1 MASACALPAGAAP
14 IARWGW
20 AAFTTARAM
29 ACAMAIGVHAHAPRG
44 TRVVRARF
52 PTASTAGGTA
62 DASFPTC
69 AAAMRATAAPR
80 AASHAACTTAR
91 VQAVVGR
98 VWAPTDADVLR
109 AGRAPIAPKPSATSL
124 AALTAS
130 ASAPTDARAMR
141 AGRARVATC
150 PSARL
155 AAAAAARALRPACAN
170 AELRG
175 AALTAAA
182 SAVRLVAS
190 ASSRGTRPPARSAP
204 SARRRWPRRHTLL
217 AYLRSLATMG
227 CPSRA
232 SATRA
237 GAAPT
242 AVNRSAPTAATRSTA
257 DASRLLTARAP
268 RAGRESIA
276 R

>member
-29 ACAMAIGVHAHAPRG
+29 ACAMAIGVHARAPRG

-62 DASFPTC
+62 GASFPTC
-69 AAAMRATAAPR
+69 AAATRATAAPR
-80 AASHAACTTAR
+80 AASHAACTTAPVR
-91 VQAVVGR
+91 AAVAR
-98 VWAPTDADVLR
+98 VWAPTGADALR
-109 AGRAPIAPKPSATSL
+109 AGQAPIAPKPSATSL
-124 AALTAS
+124 VALTAS

-141 AGRARVATC
+141 AGRGRVATC

-155 AAAAAARALRPACAN
+155 AAAAAARALRQACAN
-170 AELRG
+170 AEPRG

-182 SAVRLVAS
+182 SAVRLPRQAP
-190 ASSRGTRPPARSAP
+190 SRGTPPPARL
-204 SARRRWPRRHTLL
+204 RRPWPRSRTRR
-217 AYLRSLATMG
+217 AYLQSLATMG

-232 SATRA
+232 NATRT

-242 AVNRSAPTAATRSTA
+242 AVNRSAPTAATRPTI
-257 DASRLLTARAP
+257 DASRRLTARAP
-268 RAGRESIA
+268 RAGRESTA